1 MSIRF
6 RRVDILALRTVE
18 LDGFLVRDI
27 GEADGEERLGVA
39 VDSGTAAEICFAVF
53 VHLGSAS
60 GRDRGPVC
68 AERQEREESEEDKRI
83 DRSTQTGQS
92 AERRKQIIV

>member
-27 GEADGEERLGVA
+27 GEADGEERLSVA
-39 VDSGTAAEICFAVF
+39 VDSWTAAEICFAVF

-68 AERQEREESEEDKRI
+68 AERAGAR
-83 DRSTQTGQS
+83 GG
-92 AERRKQIIV
+92 ERRAKE